1 MRIWDSRFMWL
12 GLYLVAAIVVAVTG
26 WLVSYHFQS
35 DDPPGDI
42 SRAFWSAVAGALW
55 PAVLVG
61 TAQLLAVRYFVR
73 RLRGANAE
81 DPEPA
86 PSVAIREVSMRP

>member
-1 MRIWDSRFMWL
+1 MWL
-12 GLYLVAAIVVAVTG
+12 GLYLVAAIVVAVTA
-26 WLVSYHFQS
+26 WLVSYHVQS

-55 PAVLVG
+55 PATLVG
-61 TAQLLAVRYFVR
+61 AAQLLALRYFVR

-81 DPEPA
+81 DLGPA
-86 PSVAIREVSMRP
+86 PVVAMHEVSLRP